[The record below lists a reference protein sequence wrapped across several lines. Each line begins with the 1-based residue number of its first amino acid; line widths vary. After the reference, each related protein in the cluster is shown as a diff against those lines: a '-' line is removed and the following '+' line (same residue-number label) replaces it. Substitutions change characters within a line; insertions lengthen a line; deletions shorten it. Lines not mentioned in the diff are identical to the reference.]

1 MIEYLIKEEKYID
14 FIKFKS
20 LKDVSKYFST
30 NYRCRIRITNNLCCS
45 DSV

>member
-20 LKDVSKYFST
+20 LKDVSQ
-30 NYRCRIRITNNLCCS
+30 NGENI
-45 DSV
+45 